1 MLILKMKLKTK
12 HLSYRPITWES
23 IMALAPATA
32 VSAADLQLIEEL
44 AGALHRCGAPAHRLE
59 ASITEI
65 STVLGLP
72 AEVFA
77 TPTAL
82 LITVHDQTRL
92 VRVQPGGA
100 DLGRLVRVDAV
111 AGDLARGRIDSL
123 EALATLGTIQ
133 AAPDLH
139 SIPSMIAAFGVTGG
153 CAALFFGGGLLDA
166 FVGAGLSLLVGLG
179 VLWMAGGR
187 LSEFVLA
194 LIAALGAGVLCRLL
208 PVSGAALTLGALV
221 VLLPGL
227 SLTVA
232 LAELA
237 TGNLVSGTAR
247 MSGVALTLLQLGLGA
262 AVGGHLLPAL
272 APAVVPIAPIIEP
285 AAIALC
291 ALGFTV
297 LFQARWA
304 DAPVILIA
312 CLLAFYGARLGGQW
326 PTPIGGA
333 VLGALLV
340 GTFANLQARLR
351 DVPASVALE
360 PGILLLVPGS
370 LGLRGLEALMAG
382 QAIDGVNTG
391 FTMVLTSAAL
401 VGGLLMANALLPA
414 RRAL

>member
-1 MLILKMKLKTK
+1 MPHEEAI
-12 HLSYRPITWES
+12 
-23 IMALAPATA
+23 A
-32 VSAADLQLIEEL
+32 VSGASVQLIEEL
-44 AGALHRCGAPAHRLE
+44 AAALHRCGAPAHRLE
-59 ASITEI
+59 ATIGEVSA
-65 STVLGLP
+65 VLGLE
-72 AEVFA
+72 ASAFA

-82 LITVHDQTRL
+82 LITVGDQTRL

-111 AGDLARGRIDSL
+111 ARDLARGLLDPL

-133 AAPDLH
+133 AAPALH
-139 SIPSMIAAFGVTGG
+139 STAAMIAAFGVTGG

-166 FVGAGLSLLVGLG
+166 FFGCGLSLLIGLG
-179 VLWMAGGR
+179 ALWTADSG
-187 LSEFVLA
+187 LSEFLLA
-194 LIAALGAGVLCRLL
+194 LTAALGAGALSAVL
-208 PVSGAALTLGALV
+208 PVSGPALILAALV

-247 MSGVALTLLQLGLGA
+247 LSGTGLTLLQLGLGA
-262 AVGGHLLPAL
+262 AVGGHLLPAMV
-272 APAVVPIAPIIEP
+272 PEAVVLSLPVEP
-285 AAIALC
+285 VAIALC

-304 DAPVILIA
+304 DAPVILVA
-312 CLLAFYGARLGGQW
+312 CLLAFYGARLGGAW
-326 PTPIGGA
+326 LSPVGGA
-333 VLGALLV
+333 GLGALLV

-351 DVPASVALE
+351 DVPVSVALE

-370 LGLRGLEALMAG
+370 LGFRGLEALLAG
-382 QAIDGVNTG
+382 EAIDGVNTS
-391 FTMVLTSAAL
+391 FAMVLTSAAL
-401 VGGLLMANALLPA
+401 VGGLLMANAVIPG

>member
-1 MLILKMKLKTK
+1 MLT
-12 HLSYRPITWES
+12 
-23 IMALAPATA
+23 APATA
-32 VSAADLQLIEEL
+32 VSDAELQLIEEL

-59 ASITEI
+59 ASIAEV
-65 STVLGLP
+65 SAAVGLQ

-82 LITVHDQTRL
+82 LISAHDQTRL

-111 AGDLARGRIDSL
+111 AGDLARGHLAPL
-123 EALATLGTIQ
+123 EAIATLGTIQ
-133 AAPDLH
+133 AAPQQH
-139 SIPSMIAAFGVTGG
+139 SPPAMLAAFGITGG

-166 FVGAGLSLLVGLG
+166 CVGSGLSMLVGLG
-179 VLWMAGGR
+179 VLRMAGGR

-208 PVSGAALTLGALV
+208 PVSGAALTLAALV
-221 VLLPGL
+221 VILPGL

-237 TGNLVSGTAR
+237 TGNLVAGTAR
-247 MSGVALTLLQLGLGA
+247 MSGVVLTLLQLGLGA

-272 APAVVPIAPIIEP
+272 TPEIAPISSAVEI
-285 AAIALC
+285 AAIVLGS
-291 ALGFTV
+291 LGFTV

-312 CLLAFYGARLGGQW
+312 CLLAFYGARLGGLW
-326 PTPIGGA
+326 PGPIGSA

-370 LGLRGLEALMAG
+370 LGMRGLEALMAG
-382 QAIDGVNTG
+382 EAIDGVNTS

-401 VGGLLMANALLPA
+401 VGGLLMANALLPP